1 MKKIFLVT
9 LLMMSSTVF
18 AEKMEVKVKG
28 MVCSFCTN
36 GVEKTFKAREEVKSI
51 KVDMDEKLVSID
63 FKDQKTMSDDLVKK
77 LITDAGFNVASVKRI
92 K

>member
-1 MKKIFLVT
+1 MKRLCLMA
-9 LLMMSSTVF
+9 LLMMSSNVL
-18 AEKMEVKVKG
+18 AEGMEVKVKG

-63 FKDQKTMSDDLVKK
+63 FKEKKTMSDDLVKK